1 MTASRPRRFRRP
13 DGTTRPPRDVIDDY
27 CTRCRMIMNH
37 GIVGM
42 VGDEVAKV
50 RCNTCQFEHA
60 YKHGRLPKKRRGE
73 TDRLFAEVLRG
84 IRGDPDPEAEE
95 SEAAGGEPGTDDA
108 SGEEVEKPSVAGR
121 TRVARGRARGAAGH
135 LKAAAKQGRS
145 VGRHTRAAKAD
156 RGADE
161 GGEAEDADRDEDAG
175 TDGDAAMRREPE
187 EALPRDEETPAGP
200 DGDPER
206 PEDPEPSHGVRRKLF
221 TIRRHSGGKPPVA
234 GVTTDGS
241 AERRAA
247 QAQGHGGGRQGQQGG
262 FGGRGG
268 HGGHGG
274 AGGHGGQGGHGGGRH
289 GQGGGGRQDQ
299 QGRWPRRHRRRG

>member
-1 MTASRPRRFRRP
+1 MTRRARL
-13 DGTTRPPRDVIDDY
+13 GDVIDDY

-50 RCNTCQFEHA
+50 RCNTCQSEHA

-73 TDRLFAEVLRG
+73 TDRLFDEVLRG
-84 IRGDPDPEAEE
+84 IRGEPDPIEAGESAASKEKREAED
-95 SEAAGGEPGTDDA
+95 SSGDGDEP
-108 SGEEVEKPSVAGR
+108 KRSVHGR
-121 TRVARGRARGAAGH
+121 TRAATQHARKAAGH
-135 LKAAAKQGRS
+135 LRTAAKQGRAAA
-145 VGRHTRAAKAD
+145 RQTRPAD
-156 RGADE
+156 KDQDDEREEARDAVHESRGDEDRAGAD
-161 GGEAEDADRDEDAG
+161 DDAG
-175 TDGDAAMRREPE
+175 RESGMSGDSEDLSADPQGAP
-187 EALPRDEETPAGP
+187 PRDEEVAAAPGQDA
-200 DGDPER
+200 ER

-247 QAQGHGGGRQGQQGG
+247 QAQGHGGRQGQQGG

-268 HGGHGG
+268 PGGPGGH
-274 AGGHGGQGGHGGGRH
+274 GGHGGGRH
-289 GQGGGGRQDQ
+289 GHGGGGRQDQ
-299 QGRWPRRHRRRG
+299 QGRWSRRRRRG